1 MKNNKGFTAVKIL
14 FVLVIILVIFLGSV
28 GYVKN
33 IIKLVNCDFKSPY
46 KAEAVYGAGT
56 FIPVVGAVTGYIT
69 VEDK

>member
-1 MKNNKGFTAVKIL
+1 MKNNKGFTAVEIL
-14 FVLVIILVIFLGSV
+14 FVLVIILGSV

-33 IIKLVNCDFKSPY
+33 IIKLVNCDFKYPY
-46 KAEAVYGAGT
+46 KAEAVYGVGT